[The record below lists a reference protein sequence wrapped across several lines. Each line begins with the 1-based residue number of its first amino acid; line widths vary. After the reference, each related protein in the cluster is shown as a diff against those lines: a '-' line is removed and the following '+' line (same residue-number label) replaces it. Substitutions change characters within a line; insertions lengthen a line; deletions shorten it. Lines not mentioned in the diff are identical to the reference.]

1 MELARGAAVA
11 EQIAGW
17 DTIWSE
23 PETALHGDGESS
35 EARLVEGLRAGEEWA
50 YETLIQKFQQPVYNL
65 VTRLLA
71 DPAEACDVVQEVFL
85 KVFRKIGSF
94 RGDSSLKT
102 WIYRIAVNEAH
113 NHSRWHGRHHRNQV
127 GLEDSGEARSV
138 SESLVSPGVSP
149 YDYVLGQEQQHL
161 LEAALAELNPAF
173 RSVLVL
179 RDVEDLSYEEIA
191 EVLQLPLGTV
201 KSRILR
207 GREALRRS
215 MERQMEAK
223 AEFQLS
229 PQLVE

>member
-1 MELARGAAVA
+1 MA

-17 DTIWSE
+17 DTIWNE
-23 PETALHGDGESS
+23 QEIPLRGDAGTLET
-35 EARLVEGLRAGEEWA
+35 RLVEGLRAGEESA
-50 YETLIQKFQQPVYNL
+50 YEALIQQFQQPVYNL
-65 VTRLLA
+65 VARLLA

-113 NHSRWHGRHHRNQV
+113 NHSRWHGRHQRNQV
-127 GLEDSGEARSV
+127 GLEEAGEARSV
-138 SESLVSPGVSP
+138 SEGLVSPGVSP
-149 YDYVLGQEQQHL
+149 YEYVLGQERQHM

-179 RDVEDLSYEEIA
+179 RDLEDLSYEEISQI
-191 EVLQLPLGTV
+191 LQLPLGTV

-215 MERQMEAK
+215 MERLMEAK

>member
-1 MELARGAAVA
+1 
-11 EQIAGW
+11 
-17 DTIWSE
+17 
-23 PETALHGDGESS
+23 
-35 EARLVEGLRAGEEWA
+35 
-50 YETLIQKFQQPVYNL
+50 
-65 VTRLLA
+65 
-71 DPAEACDVVQEVFL
+71 
-85 KVFRKIGSF
+85 
-94 RGDSSLKT
+94 
-102 WIYRIAVNEAH
+102 
-113 NHSRWHGRHHRNQV
+113 
-127 GLEDSGEARSV
+127 
-138 SESLVSPGVSP
+138 
-149 YDYVLGQEQQHL
+149 VLGQEQQHL